1 MIYSVA
7 VITGFA
13 RAEMIFTSVT
23 IAARV
28 RVERGLSADIRH

>member
-1 MIYSVA
+1 MTYKVA

-13 RAEMIFTSVT
+13 LAEMIFPRVT
-23 IAARV
+23 IAAHV

>member
-1 MIYSVA
+1 MTYSVE

-13 RAEMIFTSVT
+13 LAEMIVSRVA